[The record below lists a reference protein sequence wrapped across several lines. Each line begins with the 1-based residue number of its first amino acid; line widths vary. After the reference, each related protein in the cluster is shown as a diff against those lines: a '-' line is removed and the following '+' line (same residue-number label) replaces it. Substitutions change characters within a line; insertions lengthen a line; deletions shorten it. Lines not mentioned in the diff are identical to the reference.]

1 MLSVKQGEEP
11 KSRGALR
18 ASRLH
23 HGARAEAAAAT
34 AFPLAT
40 DAAIEVLRTGGNAVD
55 AAIAAAWALCV
66 CEPSASG
73 VGGQTTLLLYMA
85 DGTARVIDGNS
96 YAPKGVSL
104 DMVTESQQRNGYR
117 SCTIPSTPAT
127 LEYARKKFGVLSRE
141 QLLESA
147 IRIAEEGYAISP
159 LQHRQMGW
167 VASMLRDSE
176 ETSRLFLDNGAPP
189 QPGTIFRQPVLAR
202 TLRRL
207 GDKGIEDFYRGGI
220 AGFIVEDMR
229 QNNGLLNGA
238 DLADCALPV
247 EREAL
252 RTDYR
257 GYEVLSTPPPG
268 GGLQVLLALR
278 FLEAFAPGDFS
289 EGPEEWHEAIALAI
303 YSVFRERENSPLSPE
318 EATRSQIDRILDR
331 DRIRR
336 LAVKLQE
343 EGVSVDETLSGIEEP
358 GDTTHLTV
366 ADSEGNVVALT
377 QSIQSVFGAKVANRS
392 LGFLYNNYLRTC
404 PRHPHPYQLGSRCQP
419 RSNVAPTLVLKKRD
433 ARKVP
438 VMALGGAGSRRIVSA
453 IVQVAS
459 AVIDR
464 GLGFAEA
471 VAAPRV
477 HALISRDVWIEEPAA
492 SEKLL
497 KKLGKRFLNT
507 KIMPAH
513 NYRLGSVQ
521 GLQWLPDGT
530 VLGAADPR
538 RDGTARV
545 LARPGDSVS

>member
-1 MLSVKQGEEP
+1 M
-11 KSRGALR
+11 
-18 ASRLH
+18 
-23 HGARAEAAAAT
+23 
-34 AFPLAT
+34 
-40 DAAIEVLRTGGNAVD
+40 
-55 AAIAAAWALCV
+55 
-66 CEPSASG
+66 
-73 VGGQTTLLLYMA
+73 
-85 DGTARVIDGNS
+85 
-96 YAPKGVSL
+96 
-104 DMVTESQQRNGYR
+104 
-117 SCTIPSTPAT
+117 
-127 LEYARKKFGVLSRE
+127 
-141 QLLESA
+141 
-147 IRIAEEGYAISP
+147 
-159 LQHRQMGW
+159 
-167 VASMLRDSE
+167 
-176 ETSRLFLDNGAPP
+176 
-189 QPGTIFRQPVLAR
+189 
-202 TLRRL
+202 
-207 GDKGIEDFYRGGI
+207 
-220 AGFIVEDMR
+220 
-229 QNNGLLNGA
+229 
-238 DLADCALPV
+238 
-247 EREAL
+247 
-252 RTDYR
+252 
-257 GYEVLSTPPPG
+257 
-268 GGLQVLLALR
+268 LALR

-419 RSNVAPTLVLKKRD
+419 RSNVAPTLVLKKGD
-433 ARKVP
+433 AGRVP
-438 VMALGGAGSRRIVSA
+438 VMALGGAGSRRTISA

-477 HALISRDVWIEEPAA
+477 HALLSKDVWVEEPAA

-497 KKLGKRFLNT
+497 KKLERRSL
-507 KIMPAH
+507 KIKTMPAQS
-513 NYRLGSVQ
+513 YRFGSVQ
-521 GLQWLPDGT
+521 GLHWLPDGT

-538 RDGTARV
+538 RDGTAKV
-545 LARPGDSVS
+545 LARPGKSAS